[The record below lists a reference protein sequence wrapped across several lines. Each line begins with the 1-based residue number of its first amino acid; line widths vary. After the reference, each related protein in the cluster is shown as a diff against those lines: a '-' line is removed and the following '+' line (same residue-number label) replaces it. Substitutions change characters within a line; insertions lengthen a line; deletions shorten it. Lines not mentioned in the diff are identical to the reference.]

1 VLVVEDDDRVAGALC
16 DLLGRHGFATSRA
29 SGVTQ
34 ALARLDAAVD
44 LVLLDLMLPDGDGF
58 DLCTRIRA
66 ARDVPIVM
74 TTARSELRWRVHGL
88 DLGADDYLVKPYD
101 ARELIARM
109 LAVHRRVGT
118 VARRLPAAEDDRIVQ
133 VGGVR
138 IDLGRR
144 EVTVADEPVALTRK
158 ELALLEV
165 LAEHPGL
172 VVRRE
177 RLLSRVWH
185 SAHEFDAHTL
195 DVHVAAVRSKTG
207 VRGLI
212 ETVRGVGYRLS
223 LEPPIDRGGPARIGG
238 SGLGEG

>member
-1 VLVVEDDDRVAGALC
+1 MLRPVRVLVVEDDDRVAGALC
-16 DLLGRHGFATSRA
+16 DLLGRHGFAIARA
-29 SGVTQ
+29 AGVTQ
-34 ALARLDAAVD
+34 ALAQLDDAVD

-58 DLCTRIRA
+58 DLCSRIRA
-66 ARDVPIVM
+66 NRDVPIVM

-88 DLGADDYLVKPYD
+88 HLGADDYLVKPYD

-109 LAVHRRVGT
+109 LAVHRRVAT
-118 VARRLPAAEDDRIVQ
+118 QAPAPAPALVADDDRVVQ

-144 EVTVADEPVALTRK
+144 EVTVAGRPVALTRK

-177 RLLSRVWH
+177 RLLSRVWR

-207 VRGLI
+207 VRSLI
-212 ETVRGVGYRLS
+212 ETVRGVGYRLGT
-223 LEPPIDRGGPARIGG
+223 E
-238 SGLGEG
+238 

>member
-16 DLLGRHGFATSRA
+16 DLLGRHGFAIARA
-29 SGVTQ
+29 AGVTQ
-34 ALARLDAAVD
+34 ALALLDDAVD

-58 DLCTRIRA
+58 DLCARIRA
-66 ARDVPIVM
+66 NRDVPIVM

-88 DLGADDYLVKPYD
+88 HLGADDYLVKPYD

-109 LAVHRRVGT
+109 LAVHRRVAART
-118 VARRLPAAEDDRIVQ
+118 AVAERPPHVVH

-144 EVTVADEPVALTRK
+144 EVTVDDRPVALTRK
-158 ELALLEV
+158 ELALLEA

-177 RLLSRVWH
+177 RLLSRVWR

-207 VRGLI
+207 VRALI
-212 ETVRGVGYRLS
+212 ETVRGVGYRL
-223 LEPPIDRGGPARIGG
+223 GTG
-238 SGLGEG
+238 

>member
-1 VLVVEDDDRVAGALC
+1 MFSQVRVLVVEDDDRVAGALC
-16 DLLGRHGFATSRA
+16 DLLGRHGFATARA
-29 SGVTQ
+29 AGVTQ
-34 ALARLDAAVD
+34 ALAALDDAVD

-58 DLCTRIRA
+58 DLCARIRA
-66 ARDVPIVM
+66 NRDVPIVM

-88 DLGADDYLVKPYD
+88 HLGADDYLVKPYD

-109 LAVHRRVGT
+109 LAVHRRVPT
-118 VARRLPAAEDDRIVQ
+118 DATARRPAADDDRVVQ

-144 EVTVADEPVALTRK
+144 EVTVADRPVALTRK

-177 RLLSRVWH
+177 RLLSRVWR

-212 ETVRGVGYRLS
+212 ETVRGVGYRL
-223 LEPPIDRGGPARIGG
+223 GTG
-238 SGLGEG
+238 